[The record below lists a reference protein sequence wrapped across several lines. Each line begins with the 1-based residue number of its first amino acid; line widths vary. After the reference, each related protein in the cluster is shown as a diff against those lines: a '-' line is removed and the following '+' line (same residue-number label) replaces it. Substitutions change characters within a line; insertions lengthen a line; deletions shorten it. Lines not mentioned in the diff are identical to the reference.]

1 MKAVASINVK
11 SLCHCF
17 YLPDSKKHELSL
29 DESAAR
35 RVLVEYWLLNDP
47 APSWRRLLQR
57 CDWVYVYNVHGDETC
72 GLAADAI
79 RHITEPIQG
88 MLFVS
93 IVYF

>member
-1 MKAVASINVK
+1 MKAVDSIDVEY
-11 SLCHCF
+11 LCYCF
-17 YLPDSKKHELSL
+17 YLPESKRHELPS

-57 CDWVYVYNVHGDETC
+57 CDWVYDVYGDKTC